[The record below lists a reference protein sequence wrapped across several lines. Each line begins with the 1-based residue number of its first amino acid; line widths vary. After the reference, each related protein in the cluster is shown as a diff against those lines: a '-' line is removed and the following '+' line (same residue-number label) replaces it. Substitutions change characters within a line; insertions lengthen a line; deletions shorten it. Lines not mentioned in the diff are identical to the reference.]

1 MRPVMPKIT
10 SGRVAGVRVGAVCV
24 AEATYSTARVKNFF
38 TPSKKV
44 CSFG

>member
-1 MRPVMPKIT
+1 MRPVIPKIT
-10 SGRVAGVRVGAVCV
+10 SGWEVGNFATGGF
-24 AEATYSTARVKNFF
+24 EPTYSTARVKNFF

>member
-1 MRPVMPKIT
+1 MRPVIPKIT
-10 SGRVAGVRVGAVCV
+10 SGCEAGDCDARGFAP
-24 AEATYSTARVKNFF
+24 TYSTVRVKNFF